1 MIIWSMKV
9 ESGLELETAV
19 CFEMRHE
26 RVDVFISE
34 KWLKDE
40 C

>member
-1 MIIWSMKV
+1 MKV

-19 CFEMRHE
+19 CFEVRYE
-26 RVDVFISE
+26 SVDVFISD